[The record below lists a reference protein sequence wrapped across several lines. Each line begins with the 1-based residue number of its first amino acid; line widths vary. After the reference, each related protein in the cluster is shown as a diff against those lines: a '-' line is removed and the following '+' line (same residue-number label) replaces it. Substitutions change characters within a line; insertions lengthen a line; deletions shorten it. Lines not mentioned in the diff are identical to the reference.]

1 VHLSGEDKVLIT
13 GMGPVG
19 MAAGMVAK
27 GMGASQVIGVDISQ
41 PRLDISQKA
50 GAVDQVVLAD
60 DKALK
65 TIKDLTRGL
74 GCAVSIDCS
83 GSPAGR
89 LLALQG
95 TRRWGRCAMVGEG
108 NRADFDVSQTII
120 HNQITIYGSW
130 VTSLGHMEDL
140 VEKLVAWKLK
150 PEAIVTH
157 RLPLDEAAEA
167 YRIADEGQSGKV
179 CIVME

>member
-1 VHLSGEDKVLIT
+1 VLIT

-19 MAAGMVAK
+19 MAAGLVAK
-27 GMGASQVIGVDISQ
+27 KMGAALVIGADVAQS
-41 PRLDISQKA
+41 RLDFALACGSIDQ
-50 GAVDQVVLAD
+50 AVRADAPDAVAQV
-60 DKALK
+60 KAL
-65 TIKDLTRGL
+65 TQGE
-74 GCAVSIDCS
+74 GCEVSIDCS
-83 GSPAGR
+83 GSPQGR

-108 NRADFDVSQTII
+108 NTVSFDVSQTII

-140 VEKLVAWKLK
+140 VQKLGTWQLK
-150 PEAIVTH
+150 PEVIVSH
-157 RLPLDEAAEA
+157 RFSLDQAEEA
-167 YRIADEGQSGKV
+167 YQVADAGQSGKV